1 MIGSRVYK
9 YRTKVNEYLNP
20 VPPVT
25 KRYFALAGNR
35 MQLANA
41 GVNWV
46 KILLSGECRYYFFAS
61 VTVTAMAS
69 V

>member
-25 KRYFALAGNR
+25 KRYLHWPETGCSW
-35 MQLANA
+35 QNA
-41 GVNWV
+41 RVNWV
-46 KILLSGECRYYFFAS
+46 KTLSSGERRYYFFAS